1 MANNYL
7 YFDPEITK
15 RTLIAL
21 LGKPPYEQHINTIND
36 YSMYLIIAFY
46 EYYFNTGDIE
56 FIKIYYDRIAALYDF
71 ICSRL
76 DESGYVCQREG
87 DWIFIDWAD
96 LDKSGP
102 LAAEQILLW
111 RTHLAMAG
119 LSELVGR
126 ADGIYERRAARLK
139 RSIMKDFWREERG
152 AFIDTYVSGRENVT
166 RHASVFAVMYDFVS
180 KKRAKKIERCVF
192 KN

>member
-71 ICSRL
+71 ICS
-76 DESGYVCQREG
+76 
-87 DWIFIDWAD
+87 
-96 LDKSGP
+96 P
-102 LAAEQILLW
+102 LMSPATSVSA
-111 RTHLAMAG
+111 
-119 LSELVGR
+119 R
-126 ADGIYERRAARLK
+126 AIG
-139 RSIMKDFWREERG
+139 S
-152 AFIDTYVSGRENVT
+152 S
-166 RHASVFAVMYDFVS
+166 
-180 KKRAKKIERCVF
+180 
-192 KN
+192 